1 MYAIMLSLLTV
12 LMISP
17 TSQTISG
24 FEAPFLKD
32 PYLLYAGTNSE
43 MTVIWQ
49 LETTQ
54 SCTFEWGID
63 TTYGLGCEVTTE
75 YGDDHQHSHT
85 MTGLNPGILHFYQ
98 VTCGSDSISG
108 SFYSAPP
115 ESASDIKFFVYGDT
129 RTLYTIH
136 NSISQCLISAYSAD
150 PEYQTIVLGT
160 GDLIEFGAFEPSWQ
174 MEFFNDAMA
183 NTRQQMRELPFTT
196 AIGNHELYEENYIG
210 VDMETQLFGK
220 YFPYPVVDRRY
231 WSFDYGPV
239 HVTIVDQYPPYYD
252 PYGQGLIDAAQL
264 TWIESDLSST
274 DRKWKLI
281 VLHEPGWSAGGSSQ
295 HPENNLEVQELLQP
309 LCEQYGVQIVFG
321 GHNHYY
327 ARACMNGVY
336 HLTVG
341 GGGAPLYTP
350 YSEYPNIILAQ
361 RENHFCKLE
370 IVEDTLVVRVLDIT
384 NAVIDSFEVIDGT
397 LPSHIL
403 GSVSIDSGGGN
414 VQDVLIAADGSSVN
428 PDECGYYGMNLTPGI
443 YDVTASLA
451 GYAPQLFEDVEILY
465 GTETTLDIAMIYT
478 SIGDTGVKFETFFSA
493 LHPNPFGAMTTI
505 SYQLAAPSMVQ
516 LTVFDISGR
525 RVRSLVNDQQAGG
538 NHSVIWNGADENGRG
553 VSTGVYF
560 CILSAGEY
568 TESRKVVLIR

>member
-1 MYAIMLSLLTV
+1 MQSKLISLF
-12 LMISP
+12 MILVIGSI
-17 TSQTISG
+17 SQAASG
-24 FEAPFLKD
+24 FETPFLKD

-75 YGDDHQHSHT
+75 FGDDHQHSHT
-85 MTGLNPGILHFYQ
+85 MTGLSPGILHFYQ

-108 SFYSAPP
+108 SFFSAPP
-115 ESASDIKFFVYGDT
+115 ETASDIKFFVYGDT

-136 NSISQCLISAYSAD
+136 NTISECLISAYSAD
-150 PEYQTIVLGT
+150 PEYQTIVLAT

-174 MEFFNDAMA
+174 REFFNDAMA

-196 AIGNHELYEENYIG
+196 TLGNHELYEDNYVG

-220 YFPYPVVDRRY
+220 YFPYPAVDRRY

-264 TWIESDLSST
+264 AWIESDLSST

-281 VLHEPGWSAGGSSQ
+281 VLHEPGWSAGGSSG

-309 LCEQYGVQIVFG
+309 LCEQYGVQIVFA

-327 ARACMNGVY
+327 ARACVNGVY

-341 GGGAPLYTP
+341 GGGAPLYEP
-350 YSEYPNIILAQ
+350 YLSYPNVIFTQ
-361 RENHFCKLE
+361 KVNHFCKVE
-370 IVEDTLVVRVLDIT
+370 IVEDTLVVRVLDVT
-384 NAVIDSFEVIDGT
+384 NAIIDSLEFVDGT

-414 VQDVLIAADGSSVN
+414 VQDVLITADGSSVN
-428 PDECGYYGMNLTPGI
+428 PDEKGYYGMNLAPGI

-451 GYAPQLFEDVEILY
+451 GYASQLFEDVEILY
-465 GTETTLDIAMIYT
+465 GTETAVDIAMIYT
-478 SIGDTGVKFETFFSA
+478 SIGDTGVRFETFFSA
-493 LHPNPFGAMTTI
+493 LHPNPFGALTTI
-505 SYQLAAPSMVQ
+505 SYQLSASSTVQ
-516 LTVFDISGR
+516 LTIFDISGR

-538 NHSVIWNGADENGRG
+538 DHSVIWNGTDDDGRNAPAG
-553 VSTGVYF
+553 MYF
-560 CILSAGEY
+560 CVLSAGEHF
-568 TESRKVVLIR
+568 EVEKIVFMQ